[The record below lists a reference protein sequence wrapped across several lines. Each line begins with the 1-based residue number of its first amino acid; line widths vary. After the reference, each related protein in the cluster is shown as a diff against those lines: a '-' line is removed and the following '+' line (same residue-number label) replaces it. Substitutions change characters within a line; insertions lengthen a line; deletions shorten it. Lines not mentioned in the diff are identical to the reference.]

1 MSQWMVKM
9 NKKELIQFF
18 SDFWNIDI
26 SKINDKLELND
37 KTLNNQS
44 SIRFYQFIAAIESN
58 FDVKIMNIN
67 KIVTFGDLIKNITE
81 KK

>member
-44 SIRFYQFIAAIESN
+44 SIRFYQFITAIESN
-58 FDVKIMNIN
+58 FDVKIMSIK
-67 KIVTFGDLIKNITE
+67 KIATFGDLIKNITE

>member
-1 MSQWMVKM
+1 MSKRMVKM

-26 SKINDKLELND
+26 SKINNKLELND

-58 FDVKIMNIN
+58 FDVKIMSIN

>member
-1 MSQWMVKM
+1 M

-58 FDVKIMNIN
+58 FDVKIKDIN
-67 KIVTFGDLIKNITE
+67 KIIKFGDLIKDIMEN
-81 KK
+81 K

>member
-1 MSQWMVKM
+1 MSQWVVRM
-9 NKKELIQFF
+9 NRKELIQFF
-18 SDFWNIDI
+18 SDFWEIDS

-58 FDVKIMNIN
+58 FDVKIMSIN

>member
-9 NKKELIQFF
+9 NKKELIHFF

-58 FDVKIMNIN
+58 FDVKIMSIN
-67 KIVTFGDLIKNITE
+67 KIITFGDLIKNITE

>member
-44 SIRFYQFIAAIESN
+44 SIRFYQFITAIESN
-58 FDVKIMNIN
+58 FDVKIMSIK
-67 KIVTFGDLIKNITE
+67 KIATFGDLIKNITG

>member
-58 FDVKIMNIN
+58 FDVKIKDIN
-67 KIVTFGDLIKNITE
+67 KIITFGDIIRSVME

>member
-1 MSQWMVKM
+1 MSQWVVRM
-9 NKKELIQFF
+9 NRKELIQFF
-18 SDFWNIDI
+18 SDFLEIDS

-58 FDVKIMNIN
+58 FDVKIKDIN
-67 KIVTFGDLIKNITE
+67 RIITFGDIIRRVME